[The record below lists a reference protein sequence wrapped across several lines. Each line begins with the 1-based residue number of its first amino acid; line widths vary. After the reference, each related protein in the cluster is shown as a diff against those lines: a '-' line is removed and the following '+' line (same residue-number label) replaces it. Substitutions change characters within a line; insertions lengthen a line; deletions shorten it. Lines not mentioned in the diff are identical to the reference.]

1 MFKPDHPALLAF
13 FFATCLF
20 VSVPA
25 DALANMLVSNRTPRQ
40 GDTIEV
46 VLNSPTHDGG
56 VRGASDS
63 NSNSDTNSGSGSEK
77 SSENLTVNFNGH
89 SYKAFPVLSESLDGA
104 IGTVRGTS
112 GTSDAGSTGGATSW
126 SAEKKHLEYKALFAV
141 PADLDPGKYSL
152 KSGAE
157 TISLTVRAGI
167 FPLQHIHLAP
177 SKDNFDTAPGE
188 EEAVERAK
196 STLSPERYWH
206 GPFTAPSHART
217 STGFGLKRMVN
228 GRLLKDYFHSGLDY
242 AGALGSPILATSGG
256 KVVLVGR
263 GFKLHGNT
271 VAIDHGQGVI
281 SFYIHMKTIKVAE
294 GEEVKSGQQIGT
306 VGQTGRATGPH
317 LHFSIYVNK
326 VAANPSGWF
335 TTNF

>member
-1 MFKPDHPALLAF
+1 MFKLYPPVLLAF
-13 FFATCLF
+13 FSATCLF
-20 VSVPA
+20 IFVPK
-25 DALANMLVSNRTPRQ
+25 DSLANMRVSNRTPRQ
-40 GDTIEV
+40 GDTVEV
-46 VLNSPTHDGG
+46 VLNLPTDDAGDPS
-56 VRGASDS
+56 ASAS
-63 NSNSDTNSGSGSEK
+63 SSASSSSSSS
-77 SSENLTVNFNGH
+77 SSEQAGETPSVNFNGH
-89 SYKAFPVLSESLDGA
+89 VYKAFPVAADA
-104 IGTVRGTS
+104 S
-112 GTSDAGSTGGATSW
+112 GKATGVTNGATNSVV
-126 SAEKKHLEYKALFAV
+126 EKNRREYRALFAV

-152 KSGAE
+152 KSGSE
-157 TISLTVRAGI
+157 IVSLTVRAGL
-167 FPLQHIHLAP
+167 FPLQYIHLAP

-196 STLSPERYWH
+196 STLSAERFWH

-256 KVVLVGR
+256 RVVLVGR

-294 GEEVKSGQQIGT
+294 GEEVKGGQQIGT

-335 TTNF
+335 TTFF

>member
-1 MFKPDHPALLAF
+1 MFRPDHSALLAF
-13 FFATCLF
+13 FSATCLF
-20 VSVPA
+20 IFVPA

-46 VLNSPTHDGG
+46 VLDGPTNEVGG
-56 VRGASDS
+56 RGAPDSNGNSDS
-63 NSNSDTNSGSGSEK
+63 EK
-77 SSENLTVNFNGH
+77 VRENLSVNFNGH
-89 SYKAFPVLSESLDGA
+89 QYKAFPVISESSDGA
-104 IGTVRGTS
+104 IGSART
-112 GTSDAGSTGGATSW
+112 TSDTGSTGGAIGS

-141 PADLDPGKYSL
+141 PADLEPGKYTL
-152 KSGAE
+152 KSGSEA
-157 TISLTVRAGI
+157 ISLTVRAGI

-177 SKDNFDTAPGE
+177 AKDNFDTAPGE

-294 GEEVKSGQQIGT
+294 GEEVKAGQQIGA

>member
-1 MFKPDHPALLAF
+1 MLKPKHSALLTFFALTFLLAF
-13 FFATCLF
+13 A
-20 VSVPA
+20 PA
-25 DALANMLVSNRTPRQ
+25 NASASMLVSNRTPRQ

-46 VLNSPTHDGG
+46 VLPAKAL
-56 VRGASDS
+56 VRQSGDSSDS
-63 NSNSDTNSGSGSEK
+63 QLEPTGESPCVT
-77 SSENLTVNFNGH
+77 FNGH
-89 SYKAFPVLSESLDGA
+89 QYRAFSVLRESRDR
-104 IGTVRGTS
+104 V
-112 GTSDAGSTGGATSW
+112 TGGAADPGVEESPRQ
-126 SAEKKHLEYKALFAV
+126 YKALFAV

-152 KSGAE
+152 KAGSE
-157 TISLTVRAGI
+157 TVSLTVRAGL

-177 SKDNFDTAPGE
+177 SKDNFNTAPGE

-196 STLSPERYWH
+196 STLSAERYWRE
-206 GPFTAPSHART
+206 PFTAPSLART

-228 GRLLKDYFHSGLDY
+228 GRLLKDYFHSGLDF
-242 AGALGSPILATSGG
+242 AGALGSPILATSSG

-281 SFYIHMKTIKVAE
+281 SFYIHMKTIKVVE
-294 GEEVKSGQQIGT
+294 GEEVKRGQQIGT

-326 VAANPSGWF
+326 VAANPSNWF
-335 TTNF
+335 TTTF

>member
-1 MFKPDHPALLAF
+1 
-13 FFATCLF
+13 
-20 VSVPA
+20 
-25 DALANMLVSNRTPRQ
+25 MLVSNRTPRQ

-46 VLNSPTHDGG
+46 VFNSPTHEGG
-56 VRGASDS
+56 SASDS
-63 NSNSDTNSGSGSEK
+63 DSGQTG
-77 SSENLTVNFNGH
+77 ENPSVNFNGH
-89 SYKAFPVLSESLDGA
+89 QYKAFPVVSEPSDG
-104 IGTVRGTS
+104 V
-112 GTSDAGSTGGATSW
+112 TGGA
-126 SAEKKHLEYKALFAV
+126 ADPGVEKNRRQFKALFAV

-152 KSGAE
+152 KSGSE
-157 TISLTVRAGI
+157 TVGLAVRAGL

-196 STLSPERYWH
+196 STLSTERYWH

-242 AGALGSPILATSGG
+242 AGALGSPILATSSG

-294 GEEVKSGQQIGT
+294 GEEVKAGQQIGT

-326 VAANPSGWF
+326 VAANPSNWF
-335 TTNF
+335 TTSF